1 MTPHRVTLVRHA
13 VERAHEHGWTTT
25 DVAELVLRHH
35 PQRRRNS
42 GRAQWRIVV
51 GAVTVLYDWPDGDDD
66 GTARVVTLWS
76 RD

>member
-1 MTPHRVTLVRHA
+1 MTFVRHA
-13 VERAHEHGWTTT
+13 VERAQDYGWTTT

-76 RD
+76 GG